1 MDRLTALN
9 VFRHTVEIGSFAGAA
24 RHLGLSPAAISK
36 NIGELE
42 AALGARLL
50 NRTTRRMSLT
60 EAGTLY
66 YRRVTRILDDLE
78 ETDRSIN
85 TMQRNPSGHLRV
97 TAPVTL
103 TLMSFSAALP
113 AFLERYPD
121 VSIDLNMDDRRVGI
135 VEGGYDLAIRGSG
148 RLEDSS
154 LVARKLADMPHVLC
168 GAPDYFEQRGKPA
181 SPADLADHSCI
192 QFSLSDHAGEWLFR
206 KEDRVVNVPV
216 DGRYKVSSSL
226 AVRDA
231 LRAGFGV
238 SLIPWL
244 YVREDVTEGHLCTA
258 LDDWSSVEMSV
269 YAIYPSRRHVPAK
282 VRVFLEFLA
291 ETFSAA
297 RCIPAPPLH
306 APVAAD
312 RDGRAGMG

>member
-9 VFRHTVEIGSFAGAA
+9 VFRHVVEIGSFAGAA
-24 RHLGLSPAAISK
+24 RHLGLSPAAVSK

-42 AALGARLL
+42 ATLGARLL

-60 EAGTLY
+60 EAGTVY
-66 YRRVTRILDDLE
+66 YGRVTRFLDDLE
-78 ETDRSIN
+78 EADRTIS
-85 TMQRNPSGHLRV
+85 TMQDNPSGHLRI

-103 TLMSFSAALP
+103 TLLSFSQALP

-121 VSIDLNMDDRRVGI
+121 ISIDLHMDDRRVNL

-154 LVARKLADMPHVLC
+154 LVARKLAHTPLVVC
-168 GAPDYFEQRGKPA
+168 GAPAYFERHGKPV
-181 SPADLADHSCI
+181 SPENLARHSCI
-192 QFSLSDHAGEWLFR
+192 QFALSDHADEWLFQ
-206 KEDRVVNVPV
+206 KKDRVIRVPV
-216 DGRYKVSSSL
+216 NGRYKVSSSL

-244 YVREDVTEGHLCTA
+244 YVKDDVAKARLCTV
-258 LDDWSSVEMSV
+258 LDDWSSAEMST
-269 YAIYPSRRHVPAK
+269 YAIYPSRRQLPAK
-282 VRVFLEFLA
+282 VRVFLEFLT
-291 ETFSAA
+291 EVFA
-297 RCIPAPPLH
+297 R
-306 APVAAD
+306 
-312 RDGRAGMG
+312 GEQ